1 MNQNQIPRRQT
12 SLLHINGKD
21 ACYWFLLIFLT
32 LPHMKPAYLARI
44 PTVDMV
50 FDILRGVSFLVIVL
64 WHVIGRKSVSLVIAL
79 VAVWRVFLV
88 SSTLVH
94 GGEVYA
100 CIVESFSIMSVV
112 LLYDA
117 AYNSEKPIFIS
128 AQLFCF
134 ELMIYIN
141 LLTEVIFPSGLYT
154 TVSTIVHNENW
165 FIGYY
170 NNHSQFFI
178 PALMFA
184 WLYRE
189 KTGKTMR
196 TILLTMAI
204 YISAV
209 LVWSGGVL
217 LSLAGM
223 TLIFLFLKKQTRLL
237 NYYTYWLLHIVFFV
251 SVYVLHVQDWFH
263 WLLVDILGKMGSLT
277 FRITLWGRVLKLI
290 AESPILGHGSQ
301 DVFVRT
307 AEVHLAHGVHAHNML
322 LEQLYLG
329 GVTGLTLW
337 VCIILLSGRQLMKY
351 SDTKESKIISTAFL
365 GWCIAT
371 LVEPFTTPFLMGMF
385 VIAYRSNQEEAIV
398 QNSTAEGPYQERTSR
413 KYRIRMRR
421 R

>member
-1 MNQNQIPRRQT
+1 MRL
-12 SLLHINGKD
+12 SLNKVDRKKGISKKNTQL
-21 ACYWFLLIFLT
+21 WLLLVLLT

-64 WHVIGRKSVSLVIAL
+64 WYMIRRKSASLVIAL
-79 VAVWRVFLV
+79 VAVWRIFLA

-94 GGEVYA
+94 GGDVYT
-100 CIVESFSIMSVV
+100 CIVESFSIICVV

-117 AYNSEKPIFIS
+117 AYMSDKSTFIS
-128 AQLFCF
+128 TQLFCF
-134 ELMIYIN
+134 ELVIYIN
-141 LLTEVIFPSGLYT
+141 LLTEVFFPAGLYT
-154 TVSTIVHNENW
+154 AVTTIVHNENW

-178 PALMFA
+178 PALLFA

-223 TLIFLFLKKQTRLL
+223 TLIFLQRKKQTRLL

-277 FRITLWGRVLKLI
+277 FRITLWERVLKLI

-301 DVFVRT
+301 NVFVRT

-329 GVTGLTLW
+329 GVIGLVLW
-337 VCIILLSGRQLMKY
+337 VSIILLSGRQLMKY
-351 SDTKESKIISTAFL
+351 ADTQESKIISTAFL

-385 VIAYRSNQEEAIV
+385 VIAYRSNQGEALV
-398 QNSTAEGPYQERTSR
+398 QNSTAEEPYRERTGR
-413 KYRIRMRR
+413 KYRIRMQWR
-421 R
+421 

>member
-1 MNQNQIPRRQT
+1 MDRLEKKQHHFFCLNVRNA
-12 SLLHINGKD
+12 G
-21 ACYWFLLIFLT
+21 YWLFLVFLT
-32 LPHMKPAYLARI
+32 LPHMKPEYLARI

-50 FDILRGVSFLVIVL
+50 FDILRGASFLVIAF
-64 WHVIGRKSVSLVIAL
+64 WYVIGRKSISLVIVL
-79 VAVWRVFLV
+79 VAVWRAFLV
-88 SSTLVH
+88 SSTFMH

-100 CIVESFSIMSVV
+100 CIVGSFSIMSIVM
-112 LLYDA
+112 LYDV
-117 AYNSEKPIFIS
+117 AYDSERSTFLS

-134 ELMIYIN
+134 ELVIYIN
-141 LLTEVIFPSGLYT
+141 LLTEMIFPSGLYT
-154 TVSTIVHNENW
+154 TVSTIIHSENW

-170 NNHSQFFI
+170 NNHSKFFI

-204 YISAV
+204 YISAL

-217 LSLAGM
+217 LSLTGM
-223 TLIFLFLKKQTRLL
+223 TLVFLFLKKRTWLL
-237 NYYTYWLLHIVFFV
+237 NYYTYWLLHIVFFLG
-251 SVYVLHVQDWFH
+251 VYVLHIQDWFH
-263 WLLVDILGKMGSLT
+263 WLLEGILGKLSSLT

-290 AESPILGHGSQ
+290 ADSPILGHGSQ

-329 GVTGLTLW
+329 GVIGLILW

-351 SDTKESKIISTAFL
+351 ADTQESKIISIAFL

-371 LVEPFTTPFLMGMF
+371 LVEPFTTAFLMGMF
-385 VIAYRSNQEEAIV
+385 VIAYRSNQGDILA
-398 QNSTAEGPYQERTSR
+398 QDSAPAETYRERKR
-413 KYRIRMRR
+413 RRYRIKMQRR
-421 R
+421 